1 MYEGRVIDSIK
12 TIPSSFFTYIGTQ
25 EEGNTTDKNSFVV
38 DLNFH
43 FARFGVQYSIFSDGN
58 LNHSKSHWI
67 PPQTVLSFCV
77 RSLNILLLYH
87 SWHWKCRETRS
98 KARILYTQ
106 HWRHTS
112 SIIVVSG
119 RTGQW
124 ASIYKRVLN
133 NYHLGCRLHVLPG
146 AI

>member
-12 TIPSSFFTYIGTQ
+12 TVPSSFFTYIGTQ
-25 EEGNTTDKNSFVV
+25 EEGNTTDKKSFVV

-43 FARFGVQYSIFSDGN
+43 FARFGVQYSIFTGSDGN

-98 KARILYTQ
+98 EARILYI
-106 HWRHTS
+106 RN
-112 SIIVVSG
+112 I
-119 RTGQW
+119 
-124 ASIYKRVLN
+124 
-133 NYHLGCRLHVLPG
+133 G
-146 AI
+146 AIPVGL